1 MSKLI
6 ALVYQEEEQYSQQ
19 VIAPPEVGAGP
30 PMLGDTT
37 PVLDPEPLYAQAAL
51 KDIQRKAKEAG
62 VKLEDAVILFKTPRG
77 EVKIKQT
84 EDLTAAKGAR
94 RGVFWGLLAG
104 LVVGGPIAGILLG
117 LGIGAG
123 IGAKVDHGINDKFLK
138 EVTESLSLNK
148 SAVLIMVDDEIA
160 DRAVAYLKTFDTE
173 MHVADLNDE
182 AAAVAEEAV
191 ERQDIAE
198 AVQSEYKID

>member
-19 VIAPPEVGAGP
+19 IVTPPEVGAGP
-30 PMLGDTT
+30 PMLGDST
-37 PVLDPEPLYAQAAL
+37 PVLDPEPYKAQGAL
-51 KDIQRKAKEAG
+51 KDIQERAKEAG

-104 LVVGGPIAGILLG
+104 IILGGPIAGLLVG

-123 IGAKVDHGINDKFLK
+123 IGHKVDHGIDDKFLK
-138 EVTESLSLNK
+138 NVTEGLTLNK
-148 SAVLIMVDDEIA
+148 SAVLIMVKDEDA
-160 DRAVAYLKTFDTE
+160 EKAVAYLKTFDTE
-173 MHVADLNDE
+173 MHVADLND
-182 AAAVAEEAV
+182 AAAEVAEKAAEDDAVSEAV
-191 ERQDIAE
+191 EAE
-198 AVQSEYKID
+198 YQID

>member
-19 VIAPPEVGAGP
+19 VITPPEVGAGP
-30 PMLGDTT
+30 PMLGDST

-51 KDIQRKAKEAG
+51 KDIQAKAKEAG

-77 EVKIKQT
+77 EVKIKQI
-84 EDLTAAKGAR
+84 EELTAGKGAR

-104 LVVGGPIAGILLG
+104 IILGGPIAGLLLG

-123 IGAKVDHGINDKFLK
+123 IGAKVDHGIDNKFLK
-138 EVTESLSLNK
+138 DVTESLTLNK

-182 AAAVAEEAV
+182 AAAVAEEAA
-191 ERQDIAE
+191 EDDKISE
-198 AVQSEYKID
+198 AVEAEYKIE